1 MVLSRWVQELVL
13 IAAATEAMVRM
24 KSGYVVVGLRKQIGG
39 MLNDALNMPVLPSR
53 ARKAIHMAVLVRAPI
68 GFPRHRHSRMLCS
81 IVDHTNLNNIGHN
94 T

>member
-53 ARKAIHMAVLVRAPI
+53 ARKAIYVAVLARAPI
-68 GFPRHRHSRMLCS
+68 SIPRHRNSRTRRY
-81 IVDHTNLNNIGHN
+81 IVDLIISNKTGKNR
-94 T
+94 